1 MASIYSEYSACRY
14 GFDGSA
20 KMATHFYPLE
30 KASKIAYRVIDLTN
44 IFINLSCLPLAS
56 FSSQIKD
63 LVLAIEST
71 RFSCVSFPLFFGDKS
86 GKSFFQV
93 KSGVQIAEKISL
105 TSHLVLK
112 TLFGAD
118 KVELIH
124 LGIIG
129 SYALGNMPA
138 FRWVLE
144 LTISMYNFFG
154 ALDGSRVCLSTK
166 NLLVYTQ
173 LKINTLNQSVVALE
187 KIRKWEAVK
196 NVLEFEHSKAKLKVA
211 ATVSKLI
218 LIVFAV
224 SIAAINVANT
234 PCQVVILS
242 LGIFSDSIGLVGFF
256 YQEYCRVQIG

>member
-1 MASIYSEYSACRY
+1 MASIYSEYSACQY

-20 KMATHFYPLE
+20 KIATHFYPLE
-30 KASKIAYRVIDLTN
+30 KASKIAYRVFDLAN
-44 IFINLSCLPLAS
+44 IFINQSSLPLTS
-56 FSSQIKD
+56 VSSQIKD

-118 KVELIH
+118 KVELIR

-129 SYALGNMPA
+129 SYTLGNMPA

-144 LTISMYNFFG
+144 LTISLYNFFG
-154 ALDGSRVCLSTK
+154 AWDGSKAFLSTK
-166 NLLVYTQ
+166 NLLIVTQ
-173 LKINTLNQSVVALE
+173 LKINALDHSE
-187 KIRKWEAVK
+187 MSLKKKRKWKAIK

-211 ATVSKLI
+211 ATVSKLA

-234 PCQVVILS
+234 PCQIVILS
-242 LGIFSDSIGLVGFF
+242 LGIFSDSIGLMGFF
-256 YQEYCRVQIG
+256 YQEYRRVSN